1 MTGIETEDLTVEEF
15 CDRHG
20 SPGHLRKLVFENY
33 SSMREA
39 WENLPDSHLTWV
51 ALQPGV
57 LTDSDLRSF
66 AENCIILYSERI
78 AEAYS
83 EECCKTCGAIR
94 NSIIEAGRSSSKEL
108 AKAQGWAE
116 LWGMVW
122 NATGRSAASLAE
134 KAKRAAWLRANCKPN
149 FKKGSEG
156 E

>member
-1 MTGIETEDLTVEEF
+1 MTGIETEDLTIEEF
-15 CDRHG
+15 CDRHQACQEG
-20 SPGHLRKLVFENY
+20 REWALANCN
-33 SSMREA
+33 SMREA
-39 WENLPDSHLTWV
+39 WENLPDSHLAWV

-83 EECCKTCGAIR
+83 EECCKSCGAIR

-108 AKAQGWAE
+108 VKAQGWAE

-122 NATGRSAASLAE
+122 DATGRSAASLAE
-134 KAKRAAWLRANCKPN
+134 KAKRAAWLRANTKPN
-149 FKKGSEG
+149 FSK
-156 E
+156 